1 MDVDEIEQLKEEI
14 LRLKCE
20 LRHDITDKG
29 VKALLLA
36 TTQLEVE
43 TLDARIRGGDFA
55 VETLETVIA
64 AKTKLAALLP
74 SADSPSPPI
83 LSLLSTAPISAAR
96 RAGELP
102 AAEDEDD
109 DDESDEDYEQDDSE
123 DDGYGEYGL
132 CSKWASRHKASSIEA
147 GHARRSTLSPGGRHR
162 VRSLDIERRSLLRG
176 AARLPQRVPNAA
188 SALASGSAD
197 APSGSTDAADAQA
210 DAPDCCESYKPIMYK
225 MIGACICALRD
236 GVELQRAKGGGPY
249 NLARLKNALNINA
262 FDPHGNLLSHRTCLA
277 KSFCVSEEFTSEVHA
292 KAIELRQTPTVR
304 MSKSAFLQ
312 QSTAAQKAALA
323 GLAGAACMAANPLGR
338 ERRYLIVGH

>member
-1 MDVDEIEQLKEEI
+1 MEAKE
-14 LRLKCE
+14 L
-20 LRHDITDKG
+20 T
-29 VKALLLA
+29 V
-36 TTQLEVE
+36 
-43 TLDARIRGGDFA
+43 RIRGGDFDT
-55 VETLETVIA
+55 ETLEKALA
-64 AKTKLAALLP
+64 AKAKVDILVSSAA
-74 SADSPSPPI
+74 APSPPV
-83 LSLLSTAPISAAR
+83 LSVLSAAPSPPVLSVLSAAPRSAAR

-304 MSKSAFLQ
+304 MSKSAFLK
-312 QSTAAQKAALA
+312 QSTAAQEAA
-323 GLAGAACMAANPLGR
+323 R
-338 ERRYLIVGH
+338 ERIVVPVVVGSGMTRKAYFDKAWARRNIFHCGSLIITNFLI